1 MLCMNT
7 EDMYHPILRERVRYF
22 KETEERKRIMCEIW
36 DEVRNEGRIEQTNII
51 ALNMLESGIEINT
64 VIRCTGLTLEEVLKL
79 KDNNVV
85 LSSYLDLIN
94 EANYL
99 CFYNS
104 ILYSELIFIFN
115 YLFYIFQICYYHN
128 RGDVKMKDVTLV
140 VMAAGIG
147 SRFGGGIKQLEPMG
161 PNGEIIMDYSIH
173 DAIETGFNKVVFV
186 IRKDLEKDFDE
197 IIGQRIKKKVHV
209 EYAFQERDNIP
220 EEYKE
225 RFKERTK
232 PWGTGQAILACKDII
247 NEPFLVINADDYYGK
262 EGYKVAYEYLSS
274 QHEGDVLPLCMV
286 GFVLKNTL
294 SDNGGVS
301 RGVCKAENGK
311 LTDIVETHNIEKVN
325 GKAVTEGKEIDIDSV
340 VSLSGDTGAT
350 IYYTTDGSN
359 PKDPKNNKVQVGNS
373 VVINGKSGDLVVIRT
388 YSKKDGYSDSDE
400 GSYSYSISSYEGG
413 IYADRESG
421 EIVKNGETIT
431 LHTDLSDAKIYY
443 TTDGS
448 TPSEDSHS
456 GNIVT
461 IYGEPGETITVMAL
475 AIADGSEKSNA
486 VATFTYT
493 IMNKLAAPTSSVPD
507 GAIFVKESM
516 VELKAESGKI
526 ARYYTS

>member
-1 MLCMNT
+1 
-7 EDMYHPILRERVRYF
+7 
-22 KETEERKRIMCEIW
+22 
-36 DEVRNEGRIEQTNII
+36 
-51 ALNMLESGIEINT
+51 
-64 VIRCTGLTLEEVLKL
+64 
-79 KDNNVV
+79 
-85 LSSYLDLIN
+85 
-94 EANYL
+94 
-99 CFYNS
+99 
-104 ILYSELIFIFN
+104 
-115 YLFYIFQICYYHN
+115 
-128 RGDVKMKDVTLV
+128 MKDVTLV

-173 DAIETGFNKVVFV
+173 DAIEAGFNKVVFV

-340 VSLSGDTGAT
+340 VSMNMWGLYPE
-350 IYYTTDGSN
+350 IFN
-359 PKDPKNNKVQVGNS
+359 
-373 VVINGKSGDLVVIRT
+373 ILE
-388 YSKKDGYSDSDE
+388 E
-400 GSYSYSISSYEGG
+400 GFNDFL
-413 IYADRESG
+413 A
-421 EIVKNGETIT
+421 N
-431 LHTDLSDAKIYY
+431 L
-443 TTDGS
+443 
-448 TPSEDSHS
+448 
-456 GNIVT
+456 
-461 IYGEPGETITVMAL
+461 EPT
-475 AIADGSEKSNA
+475 
-486 VATFTYT
+486 
-493 IMNKLAAPTSSVPD
+493 
-507 GAIFVKESM
+507 
-516 VELKAESGKI
+516 ELKAEYLLPSIIGDLLKKEKAEVNVLTSHDTWFGVTYKEDKEAVKQNI
-526 ARYYTS
+526 ADLINKGHYPEKL